1 MRWIADAAPLWL
13 AAVLLVARLR
23 APAWRPAAHNR
34 RRGGS
39 PMSITGSNTEHPHE
53 REHPT
58 CDTDH
63 LGGQMV
69 VSSLLPFEV
78 RPRELVLADD
88 REIGF
93 FGEGDMS
100 HPLASD
106 PPAQIMV

>member
-1 MRWIADAAPLWL
+1 
-13 AAVLLVARLR
+13 
-23 APAWRPAAHNR
+23 
-34 RRGGS
+34 
-39 PMSITGSNTEHPHE
+39 
-53 REHPT
+53 
-58 CDTDH
+58 
-63 LGGQMV
+63 MV